1 MRRKLSGKLASELS
15 SHPHDCPD
23 SPPLAPPHP
32 TPKLPHA
39 QDFED
44 VRRKLSG
51 SGFQVVFDING
62 REAVEAEPI
71 LDGLAG
77 RGGSL
82 EQYIYCS
89 SAGVYLKSDMM
100 PHREEDAVDPKSRH
114 KVRVVLCI
122 VLRVLVIRW
131 FRQGSFKAG
140 ARCVWCFV
148 LCLRC
153 VGSTGSNALVQAR
166 ANQGR
171 CKGVCCWAH
180 LSWGRGAG
188 ESTHFCATRCQH
200 MMPWRGPCCA
210 MRVKPPTSTHPI
222 KPVTAPLAL
231 D

>member
-1 MRRKLSGKLASELS
+1 L
-15 SHPHDCPD
+15 
-23 SPPLAPPHP
+23 
-32 TPKLPHA
+32 

-114 KVRVVLCI
+114 KVCVLC
-122 VLRVLVIRW
+122 V
-131 FRQGSFKAG
+131 G
-140 ARCVWCFV
+140 AVAMCVWWW
-148 LCLRC
+148 R
-153 VGSTGSNALVQAR
+153 SEAS
-166 ANQGR
+166 QGL
-171 CKGVCCWAH
+171 KEGWAVC
-180 LSWGRGAG
+180 
-188 ESTHFCATRCQH
+188 T
-200 MMPWRGPCCA
+200 
-210 MRVKPPTSTHPI
+210 
-222 KPVTAPLAL
+222 
-231 D
+231 